1 MRKFMA
7 ALTAVMLVGGTGAL
21 AAPGNGQGPDPYGP
35 AKYGLCKAYFSGQGG
50 EHGRR
55 NQSTA
60 FGNLEAAAEESY
72 EGDENDP
79 IETKVAD
86 FCDGTRPSNG
96 QGNGRQDDS
105 SAPNP
110 IP

>member
-7 ALTAVMLVGGTGAL
+7 ALAAVMVVGGTGAL
-21 AAPGNGQGPDPYGP
+21 AAPGNGQGPDASGP
-35 AKYGLCKAYFSGQGG
+35 AKYGLCKAYFSGQGD

-60 FGNLEAAAEESY
+60 FGNLEAAAEEAY
-72 EGDENDP
+72 EGEESDP